1 MFLHFLLQLMYL
13 ARYFRNTVPLPI
25 FCILG
30 FFVWLVNI
38 IYSCL
43 LMLSLHSPWVAG
55 MRRTAQWPTHGAIPE
70 EGLSRGCWWS
80 PCCHWMFYWVP
91 GQFGDV
97 KLCSLPNLPSAC
109 TKPVTDNGRTA
120 KENLLHDI
128 YCNAW
133 RCFPATDVGCKALL
147 YILEVTVQVFMGR
160 ILSLPFLFCKNQR
173 YLIWE
178 NNKNNISTIFACY

>member
-13 ARYFRNTVPLPI
+13 DRYFRNTVPLPI

-55 MRRTAQWPTHGAIPE
+55 MRRTAQRPTHGAIPE
-70 EGLSRGCWWS
+70 GRAFTRVQTISLLPLNVLLSPRAVWW
-80 PCCHWMFYWVP
+80 CEIVF
-91 GQFGDV
+91 
-97 KLCSLPNLPSAC
+97 PS
-109 TKPVTDNGRTA
+109 KPVTDNGRTA

-128 YCNAW
+128 YCSAW
-133 RCFPATDVGCKALL
+133 RCFPATDVGCKAFL

-160 ILSLPFLFCKNQR
+160 ILFLPFLFWKNQR